1 MKLWKKRKKKVP
13 KIPVTEF
20 TITYFDLT
28 GLELDN
34 LLDLYT
40 NHAYRFAQRQGLE
53 TPGLGATTYPSIEKW
68 EES

>member
-1 MKLWKKRKKKVP
+1 MRLWKKRKKKVE

-28 GLELDN
+28 ALERDT

-40 NHAYRFAQRQGLE
+40 RHAWYFGERHKVEVHVAS
-53 TPGLGATTYPSIEKW
+53 TTYPSIEKW